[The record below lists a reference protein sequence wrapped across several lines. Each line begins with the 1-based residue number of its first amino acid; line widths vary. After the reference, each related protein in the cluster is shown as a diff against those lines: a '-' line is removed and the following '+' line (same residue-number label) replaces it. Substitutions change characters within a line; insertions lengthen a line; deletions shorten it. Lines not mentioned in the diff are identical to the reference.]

1 MTTADLLE
9 SIRAHLADFELPELR
24 SAYVTTSFS
33 GPNMTAQL
41 ACHTPSQIGSA
52 LLTWAA
58 TLTDVTAEAWR
69 VPRGDRVHLSVT
81 GRLPT
86 GTPIQVYAPMA
97 LAEHG
102 IGADLAPGARTT
114 MPLAALRAPLTPRQ
128 ATTP

>member
-1 MTTADLLE
+1 MTTAELLE
-9 SIRAHLADFELPELR
+9 GLCAHLADFELPKLR

-33 GPNMTAQL
+33 EANMTAQL

-69 VPRGDRVHLSVT
+69 VPRGDRVHLCVT

-86 GTPIQVYAPMA
+86 GTPIQLYAPMTF
-97 LAEHG
+97 AEHG
-102 IGADLAPGARTT
+102 IGAELAPGARTT
-114 MPLAALRAPLTPRQ
+114 LPLAALQAPLTPRQ